1 MLPRQFQP
9 KINKHIQQVMMRR
22 LVSKVIKKYHHFG
35 ISSNT
40 HQQLQLITTASNTTT
55 STNIIQHD
63 NSLSKFNMYGYVPS
77 QSLSE
82 DENYMDI
89 VMIITRSSLLR
100 QGSMGCIL
108 VRPAEEEDDDNNQT
122 DHIFTRIIAAANN
135 SSIFKAG
142 DSDVHAEV
150 NALGQVAKSKNQTQQ
165 STLNCTA
172 YITMPPCNNC
182 FGALYSAGIK
192 RIVTRKP
199 YRQALLEAASHLGI
213 EMKSLT
219 KDEFDNQK
227 VRLAEFFSND
237 SDTDNMNMKHQ
248 EVMRRRRQKKDEK
261 RARKVA
267 SIATKD

>member
-1 MLPRQFQP
+1 MS
-9 KINKHIQQVMMRR
+9 MMR
-22 LVSKVIKKYHHFG
+22 LVNKVIKKHHHFG
-35 ISSNT
+35 ISYNI
-40 HQQLQLITTASNTTT
+40 HQQLQLITTATVNTTA
-55 STNIIQHD
+55 SAHIIQPD
-63 NSLSKFNMYGYVPS
+63 SPLSKFNMYGYIPS
-77 QSLSE
+77 PSVSE

-108 VRPAEEEDDDNNQT
+108 VRQPAEEEDAGSSQT
-122 DHIFTRIIAAANN
+122 DHISNRVIAAANN
-135 SSIFKAG
+135 SSIFKYG

-150 NALGQVAKSKNQTQQ
+150 NALGQVAKSRAHQ
-165 STLNCTA
+165 STMNCTA

-199 YRQALLEAASHLGI
+199 YRPALLEAASHLGI

-227 VRLAEFFSND
+227 VRLAELFSND
-237 SDTDNMNMKHQ
+237 TDNNVNMNMNHQ
-248 EVMRRRRQKKDEK
+248 EVMKRRRLKKDEK
-261 RARKVA
+261 RARKMA
-267 SIATKD
+267 SIATKDDIR

>member
-1 MLPRQFQP
+1 
-9 KINKHIQQVMMRR
+9 MMR

-35 ISSNT
+35 ISYNA
-40 HQQLQLITTASNTTT
+40 HQQLQQLSTTATTVDNTTT
-55 STNIIQHD
+55 STHIIQHD
-63 NSLSKFNMYGYVPS
+63 NPLSKFDMYGYQPS
-77 QSLSE
+77 PTLSE

-108 VRPAEEEDDDNNQT
+108 VRQPAAAEEDNNNHT
-122 DHIFTRIIAAANN
+122 DHNIFNRVIAAAIN
-135 SSIFKAG
+135 SSIFKQG
-142 DSDVHAEV
+142 DSDVHAEI
-150 NALGQVAKSKNQTQQ
+150 NALGQVAKSKSKSQE
-165 STLNCTA
+165 STMNCTA

-213 EMKSLT
+213 EMQSLT

-227 VRLAEFFSND
+227 VRLAELFSND
-237 SDTDNMNMKHQ
+237 TDDNINKNMKKHQ
-248 EVMRRRRQKKDEK
+248 EVIRRRRQKKDEK
-261 RARKVA
+261 RARRMA

>member
-1 MLPRQFQP
+1 
-9 KINKHIQQVMMRR
+9 MR
-22 LVSKVIKKYHHFG
+22 LASNVIKKYHHYG
-35 ISSNT
+35 SISYNT
-40 HQQLQLITTASNTTT
+40 HQQLQQLSTSTTASIDNTT
-55 STNIIQHD
+55 SAHIIQPD
-63 NSLSKFNMYGYVPS
+63 NPLSKFNMYGYVPS
-77 QSLSE
+77 PSLSE

-108 VRPAEEEDDDNNQT
+108 VRPIAEEDDGCNHT
-122 DHIFTRIIAAANN
+122 DHIFNRVIAAANN
-135 SSIFKAG
+135 SSIFKQG

-150 NALGQVAKSKNQTQQ
+150 NALGQVAKSQSQQ
-165 STLNCTA
+165 STMNCTA

-192 RIVTRKP
+192 RIVSRKP

-213 EMKSLT
+213 ELKSLT

-237 SDTDNMNMKHQ
+237 TDDNVNMNMKHQ
-248 EVMRRRRQKKDEK
+248 EVIIRRRQKKDG
-261 RARKVA
+261 ARKTTN
-267 SIATKD
+267 IATKYDIRDDNDIRDDIR

>member
-1 MLPRQFQP
+1 MS
-9 KINKHIQQVMMRR
+9 MMR
-22 LVSKVIKKYHHFG
+22 LVSKVMKKYHYG
-35 ISSNT
+35 SISYNT
-40 HQQLQLITTASNTTT
+40 HQQLQQLSTTASFDNTTAT
-55 STNIIQHD
+55 STHTIQPD
-63 NSLSKFNMYGYVPS
+63 NPLSKFNMYGYIPS
-77 QSLSE
+77 QSVSE

-108 VRPAEEEDDDNNQT
+108 VRSTAEEEDGSNHT
-122 DHIFTRIIAAANN
+122 KYIFNRIIAAANN

-150 NALGQVAKSKNQTQQ
+150 NALGQVAKSQAQQ

-172 YITMPPCNNC
+172 YITMQPCNNC

-237 SDTDNMNMKHQ
+237 TDDNVNMNMKHQ
-248 EVMRRRRQKKDEK
+248 EVIRRRRQKKDG
-261 RARKVA
+261 ARKTTN
-267 SIATKD
+267 IATKDDVRDGIR